1 RQILPSNAKSAGGDH
16 SEDQQTQQKSGS
28 TSSALPPR
36 NTLSC
41 DLLNA
46 LQLRRDAGDNQ
57 VANARLGLALS
68 LGGLGSTAVAHIFE
82 RVE

>member
-1 RQILPSNAKSAGGDH
+1 VYQAVEI
-16 SEDQQTQQKSGS
+16 
-28 TSSALPPR
+28 
-36 NTLSC
+36 
-41 DLLNA
+41 A

-68 LGGLGSTAVAHIFE
+68 LGGLGSTAVAHVFE